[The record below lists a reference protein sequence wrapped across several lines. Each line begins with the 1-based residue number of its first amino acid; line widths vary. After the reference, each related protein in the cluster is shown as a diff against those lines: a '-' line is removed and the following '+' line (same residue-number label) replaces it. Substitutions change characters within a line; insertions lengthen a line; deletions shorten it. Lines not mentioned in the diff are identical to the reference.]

1 MTDQDRAEFEKWSLG
16 VGADEC
22 DLVQDDNGDYMSR
35 KTRDYWGVWLAARR
49 TQYEVGY
56 ATTTQA
62 ELKEHAKQNCQE
74 LCGSDTLPISDDA
87 TARRSQDEQV
97 RELCGLIKTLHSE
110 ELQDRGEVP
119 VLLDDIATLAA
130 QLKEQQDAK

>member
-49 TQYEVGY
+49 TQYE
-56 ATTTQA
+56 
-62 ELKEHAKQNCQE
+62 
-74 LCGSDTLPISDDA
+74 
-87 TARRSQDEQV
+87 QV

-130 QLKEQQDAK
+130 QLKEQQDD

>member
-1 MTDQDRAEFEKWSLG
+1 VTDQERAEFEAWLNSDDVFSVRARG
-16 VGADEC
+16 VTSAKLAEMA
-22 DLVQDDNGDYMSR
+22 Y
-35 KTRDYWGVWLAARR
+35 LAARR
-49 TQYEVGY
+49 TQD
-56 ATTTQA
+56 
-62 ELKEHAKQNCQE
+62 AK
-74 LCGSDTLPISDDA
+74 
-87 TARRSQDEQV
+87 V